1 MCLLSLSALPMP
13 LLAQPQAQTMM
24 EVEAMQG
31 AVRVA
36 RTDGSDNLARS
47 GSALAAGDAVST
59 SAQAHVDLQ
68 LYRYGQFDLGEN
80 SALQL
85 LRLPFS
91 GYDSDL
97 STDLRLQHGYVRI
110 VWKRPGSLLWPL
122 TIAYGERRVS
132 LSPGEYFFDS
142 SAAEQLCIAG
152 GEAMVSGASGQQ
164 QMLHG
169 PACYRLHGELTPQR
183 SERSVED
190 FIAMRGARR
199 ILAQTSA
206 APAVA
211 VAGQPASAPAES
223 VVEAPAAQ
231 ATAALA
237 SSPAA
242 PSETRIDEAPAAPA
256 QATLETAPRAQSGWT
271 LNVTSVTTLATAQ
284 QDVARLI
291 AAGYKPSIQ
300 TAQLNGKQW
309 YRVQVGGF
317 ASALEA
323 KSAGTQIEQKLGYT
337 GTWTIKP

>member
-1 MCLLSLSALPMP
+1 MCLLSLIALPLP
-13 LLAQPQAQTMM
+13 LSAQPQAQTMM

-31 AVRVA
+31 TVRVA

-152 GEAMVSGASGQQ
+152 GEAMVAGASGQQ

-183 SERSVED
+183 SERSAEE

-199 ILAQTSA
+199 ILAQTPA
-206 APAVA
+206 AVA
-211 VAGQPASAPAES
+211 AVQPASAPADS
-223 VVEAPAAQ
+223 VVETPAAQ
-231 ATAALA
+231 AIATAPP
-237 SSPAA
+237 PAA
-242 PSETRIDEAPAAPA
+242 PTETRIDEVPAAPV
-256 QATLETAPRAQSGWT
+256 QVAPRAQSGWT
-271 LNVTSVTTLATAQ
+271 LNVTSVTSLATAQ